1 MDEMGQRRTIRLVTN
16 IKRSETYQT
25 IPTIEATPS
34 KEERGSIRA
43 FGISLLHSPTA
54 PVHPK
59 ALVPSRARI
68 SPNKHRTP
76 TQDAAEMPDPPAWI
90 RPRAGSPTS
99 QILSPPLHP
108 HLFLHPTISNM
119 SIAQVQASGAS
130 ESGSDYGS
138 DEDPHTRTTASRRSR
153 VRRRRWLARTLP
165 PRTPRSNKTPRT
177 PQECEQEI
185 ETEKMTEEPTERKT
199 ASLHR
204 LPKRTTGSAMTL
216 KRNPTAPAS
225 RIRPSPSTNPV
236 TIRTTGT
243 ITLRT
248 AGTTRPRTAEAKTAT
263 TLSRSTGVKDLS
275 SPSKETTPRPSG
287 LSRTKSVKPASA
299 FTSSDGSKARRPVNP
314 AAEAGTSTGEG
325 GRNPQGALE

>member
-1 MDEMGQRRTIRLVTN
+1 MAGKGWGWKSTFNAWRSARGKADEADGEGELVDEMGQRRTIRLVTN

-153 VRRRRWLARTLP
+153 VRRRRWLARTLLFHHGH
-165 PRTPRSNKTPRT
+165 RDRIKRLGRHRSVSK
-177 PQECEQEI
+177 
-185 ETEKMTEEPTERKT
+185 
-199 ASLHR
+199 R
-204 LPKRTTGSAMTL
+204 L
-216 KRNPTAPAS
+216 
-225 RIRPSPSTNPV
+225 
-236 TIRTTGT
+236 
-243 ITLRT
+243 
-248 AGTTRPRTAEAKTAT
+248 
-263 TLSRSTGVKDLS
+263 
-275 SPSKETTPRPSG
+275 
-287 LSRTKSVKPASA
+287 
-299 FTSSDGSKARRPVNP
+299 RR
-314 AAEAGTSTGEG
+314 
-325 GRNPQGALE
+325 RR